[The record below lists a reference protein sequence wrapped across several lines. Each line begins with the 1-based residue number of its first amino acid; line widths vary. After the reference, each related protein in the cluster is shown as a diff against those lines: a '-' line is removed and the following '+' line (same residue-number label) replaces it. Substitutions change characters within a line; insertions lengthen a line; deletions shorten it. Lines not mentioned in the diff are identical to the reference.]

1 VLDVENLRLH
11 YARTL
16 RHWLERYEA
25 KVAQVRAMFDD
36 AFVRMWRYYLAGS
49 IAAFDTG
56 TLQLFQVLVTT
67 HHNNDLPPTRDHIY
81 PR

>member
-1 VLDVENLRLH
+1 LRLH

-25 KVAQVRAMFDD
+25 NVAEVRAMFDER
-36 AFVRMWRYYLAGS
+36 FVRMWRYYLAGS

-56 TLQLFQVLVTT
+56 TLQLFQVLVTPYN
-67 HHNNDLPPTRDHIY
+67 NNDLPATRDYMY
-81 PR
+81 PG